1 MTFAT
6 PQDTLLSELDSDLD
20 PLMMDSELIET
31 TDEEGNVHLFEKID
45 EYELDKQRYALLVY
59 AGEKEGS
66 LLGGHQHTDACSHGK
81 GGAGKGDS
89 DDDEE
94 EVVVMRIIADED
106 GTEVFEAI
114 EDDAE
119 FEKIV
124 AHIDSLSDEEFD
136 GDDEE

>member
-1 MTFAT
+1 M
-6 PQDTLLSELDSDLD
+6 
-20 PLMMDSELIET
+20 
-31 TDEEGNVHLFEKID
+31 
-45 EYELDKQRYALLVY
+45 Y

-66 LLGGHQHTDACSHGK
+66 LLGGHQHTAACSH
-81 GGAGKGDS
+81 GKGDS

-94 EVVVMRIIADED
+94 EVVVMRITADAD

-124 AHIDSLSDEEFD
+124 SHIDSLSDEEFD
-136 GDDEE
+136 GDED